1 MPVLCWPNG
10 IVYPPN
16 GSSLD
21 ISDKGRLSRSLRAY
35 ALRPVKREAVN
46 PLLHQV
52 IRYREELEFTDK
64 YVAKLPS
71 LFGRFGRDEEWETIN
86 QIICEM
92 SSLHSLL
99 LSYSK
104 DVAKTSRIKQNL
116 ALQLTEGIR
125 HSKIFIPTP
134 SMNCITLSEALTATE
149 QQLPALW
156 V

>member
-1 MPVLCWPNG
+1 MLAEWNRVSAQWFLPRYFG
-10 IVYPPN
+10 QRKI
-16 GSSLD
+16 
-21 ISDKGRLSRSLRAY
+21 IKELRAY
-35 ALRPVKREAVN
+35 ALRPVKPEAVN

-104 DVAKTSRIKQNL
+104 DVAKHPGSNRT
-116 ALQLTEGIR
+116 
-125 HSKIFIPTP
+125 
-134 SMNCITLSEALTATE
+134 
-149 QQLPALW
+149 
-156 V
+156 